1 MINPVL
7 FSWLHQIRVNN
18 LSLLWMPY
26 RFGCPDFRLLI
37 LSSLFF
43 VACATIPKDEPLYSA
58 YSKYKAEA
66 NKENIATQSSAYFS
80 AELLKDK
87 NTGNSEIQN
96 QLLFKD
102 YMAVT
107 HNHFERINGTQG
119 CLTVNG
125 YDSEKVPLVF
135 NIEYSRVHEKWMIKA
150 IDVQLVNSEHEF
162 KDKAICPYEYI
173 N

>member
-1 MINPVL
+1 MKYI
-7 FSWLHQIRVNN
+7 
-18 LSLLWMPY
+18 
-26 RFGCPDFRLLI
+26 LI
-37 LSSLFF
+37 LTALFL
-43 VACATIPKDEPLYSA
+43 VACATISKDEPLYSA

-66 NKENIATQSSAYFS
+66 NKENIGTLSSTYFS
-80 AELLKDK
+80 AELLKGK
-87 NTGNSEIQN
+87 NTSNSEIQK

-102 YMAVT
+102 DMAVT

-135 NIEYSRVHEKWMIKA
+135 NIEYLRVNKKWIIKA

-162 KDKAICPYEYI
+162 KDIAICPYEYV

>member
-1 MINPVL
+1 MKYI
-7 FSWLHQIRVNN
+7 
-18 LSLLWMPY
+18 
-26 RFGCPDFRLLI
+26 LI
-37 LSSLFF
+37 LAALFL
-43 VACATIPKDEPLYSA
+43 VACATISKDEPLYSA

-66 NKENIATQSSAYFS
+66 NKENIGALSSVYFS
-80 AELLKDK
+80 AELLKGK
-87 NTGNSEIQN
+87 NTSNPEIQK

-107 HNHFERINGTQG
+107 RNHFERINGTQG

-125 YDSEKVPLVF
+125 YDSEKVPLIF
-135 NIEYSRVHEKWMIKA
+135 NIEYLRVNEKWMIKA

-162 KDKAICPYEYI
+162 RNMATCPYEYI